1 MLANLYYDKCRRL
14 PSMTLGDGV
23 AWRILLAVQE
33 SRSDAKLLEVLIG
46 VQAHYD
52 PTGRQTIDR
61 FQEWM
66 ESRNPSLSQDRKLRE
81 EAMRQHMEAL
91 YKMGPVRVTPV
102 RMPRLKSL
110 KYATDLV
117 RKQE

>member
-1 MLANLYYDKCRRL
+1 MYYDKCRRL